1 MASKLLTDSFIKAI
15 KPLPTPKGY
24 SDGDGLSLLILPNGV
39 MSWRYRYRYAGKAK
53 MLSLKSYPE
62 VTLKQAREN
71 RDELKK
77 ILQSGKDPSLF
88 RQQASKERIK
98 AQANTFEAIAGEW
111 HERWRADKTPEH
123 AERVWRRLE
132 LNIFPHVQNIPI
144 SEITPKA
151 LKGIIQK
158 LEDRD
163 ATSMTRR
170 VLNTCS
176 QVFGFAVHE
185 ELMDINPAKNI
196 DAKLAFK
203 PHVEKNF
210 KRVSARELP
219 ALLRDID
226 TYGTNEVA
234 GTELTRLG
242 LQLLA
247 YTFVRTSELIGARWD
262 EIDLKKGVWQI
273 PAERMKMRNP
283 HIVKLSKQ
291 SLAIF
296 KRLHEITGGRD
307 LVFPNA
313 KSPKKTMSNNTLIY
327 ALYRL
332 GYHSKMTGHGFRG
345 IASTILHEQGFPHAH
360 IELQLAHSEKDKVSS
375 AYNYAEYLEPR
386 AKMLQAWADY
396 LDGIKAGAEVIN
408 IKQA

>member
-1 MASKLLTDSFIKAI
+1 MASKLLTDSLIKSLRG
-15 KPLPTPKGY
+15 KPKQY
-24 SDGDGLSLLILPNGV
+24 AQNDGDGLSLLVLPNGS
-39 MSWRYRYRYAGKAK
+39 MSWRYRYRFGGKAK
-53 MLSLKSYPE
+53 MLSLRGYPE
-62 VTLKQAREN
+62 VSLKHARDG

-77 ILQSGKDPSLF
+77 ILQSGKDPSIF
-88 RQQASKERIK
+88 RKQAVKGK
-98 AQANTFEAIAGEW
+98 LDAQANTFEWVAGAW
-111 HERWRADKTPEH
+111 HERWKVDKTPEH

-132 LNIFPHVQNIPI
+132 LNIFPDVKNIPI
-144 SEITPKA
+144 SEITAKA
-151 LKGIIQK
+151 LKQIIQK
-158 LEDRD
+158 MEDRD

-176 QVFGFAVHE
+176 QVFGYAVHE
-185 ELMDINPAKNI
+185 ELIDINPAKNI
-196 DAKLAFK
+196 DARLAFK
-203 PHVEKNF
+203 THVEKNF
-210 KRVSARELP
+210 KRVTIKELP
-219 ALLRDID
+219 ALLRSID
-226 TYGTNEVA
+226 GYGDEVA

-247 YTFVRTSELIGARWD
+247 YTFVRTAELIGARWE
-262 EIDLKKGVWQI
+262 EIDLEKGVWQI
-273 PAERMKMRNP
+273 PAERMKMRTP
-283 HIVKLSKQ
+283 HIIKLSNQ
-291 SLAIF
+291 TLAIF
-296 KRLHEITGGRD
+296 KRLHEISGGRE
-307 LVFPNA
+307 LVFPNV
-313 KSPKKTMSNNTLIY
+313 KNPKRSMSNNTLIY

-345 IASTILHEQGFPHAH
+345 IASTSLHEQGFPHAH

>member
-15 KPLPTPKGY
+15 KPLPTFKGY
-24 SDGDGLSLLILPNGV
+24 SDGDGLSLLVLPNGV

-88 RQQASKERIK
+88 RQQASKEKIK

-111 HERWRADKTPEH
+111 HERWKADKTPEH

-219 ALLRDID
+219 ALLRAID
-226 TYGTNEVA
+226 GYGDEVA

>member
-1 MASKLLTDSFIKAI
+1 MASKLLTDSLIKS
-15 KPLPTPKGY
+15 LKGKAKQY
-24 SDGDGLSLLILPNGV
+24 AQNDGDGLSLLVLPNGS
-39 MSWRYRYRYAGKAK
+39 MSWRYRYRFAGKAK
-53 MLSLKSYPE
+53 MLSLRGYPE
-62 VTLKQAREN
+62 VSLKEARES

-88 RQQASKERIK
+88 RQQASKEKIE
-98 AQANTFEAIAGEW
+98 AQSNTFEAVAGQW
-111 HERWRADKTPEH
+111 HERWKVDKTLEH

-210 KRVSARELP
+210 KRVSAKELP

-226 TYGTNEVA
+226 RYGDEFA

-291 SLAIF
+291 ALAIF
-296 KRLHEITGGRD
+296 KRLHDITGGRD

-313 KSPKKTMSNNTLIY
+313 KSPKKSMSNNTLIY